1 MKKTTKSTKKE
12 QGVPENKK
20 KNDAQSKSKEKKTE
34 AKADANKEPV
44 LMTVQPAKQKSKEE
58 IEREK
63 KEKEELEKQRILLK
77 QIKECEEKLKFEQEQ
92 RAHLIEL
99 KKKEIEKK
107 ERTIEQ
113 MTQTNQ
119 KLQTEL
125 EILQVEVQ
133 QKLDKM
139 EFKEKNDVFE
149 NEKQKRQ
156 APLEQLLKV
165 KENELKNS
173 MKIIESYKKEKE
185 NLQKQLE
192 EKVDIV
198 QINSLNDQIKIANEK
213 ISDMQKE
220 IKYLSK
226 VKEEHNKCML
236 SKLCSTTNSTNLNT
250 KNEIKR
256 QQRQKKTTF

>member
-1 MKKTTKSTKKE
+1 
-12 QGVPENKK
+12 
-20 KNDAQSKSKEKKTE
+20 
-34 AKADANKEPV
+34 
-44 LMTVQPAKQKSKEE
+44 
-58 IEREK
+58 
-63 KEKEELEKQRILLK
+63 
-77 QIKECEEKLKFEQEQ
+77 
-92 RAHLIEL
+92 
-99 KKKEIEKK
+99 
-107 ERTIEQ
+107 

-192 EKVDIV
+192 EKVDII

-226 VKEEHNKCML
+226 VKEEHNKCAVTQEKIEKEISDIKKQIAELNMQKKERSKMERENNSL
-236 SKLCSTTNSTNLNT
+236 SKVFNNSRVIKSQKEKEQEIQNNLNEFWSEN
-250 KNEIKR
+250 KNKLLNSNNDSYYEGEKNSS
-256 QQRQKKTTF
+256 KKKSNS